1 MGARKGPLPPP
12 PPSPKRV
19 PSQRPPARPPPPTLS
34 LTVPLPLP
42 LPLTLALALPLP
54 LPLPL
59 ALTLTLTRC
68 ASRSGSTEARPSGRR
83 QSGARRGRGFGWRSG
98 GGCASGRLAACAT
111 LAGCGLSP
119 ETFLA
124 FSSPGRRGSEPR
136 CVSTSHARPRSH
148 RWRPDGRR
156 RAARS
161 AWKRTGSTL
170 TSRGAL
176 VCAARAHRRLS
187 IAQGVHPDLLIVLPF
202 SAGGRWPAV
211 VPPGARAG
219 PGSQLAPGGRVCRRP
234 ARVDDWWRCGS
245 GVR

>member
-1 MGARKGPLPPP
+1 MEVGRGL
-12 PPSPKRV
+12 RV
-19 PSQRPPARPPPPTLS
+19 
-34 LTVPLPLP
+34 
-42 LPLTLALALPLP
+42 
-54 LPLPL
+54 
-59 ALTLTLTRC
+59 
-68 ASRSGSTEARPSGRR
+68 RSPSGVRR
-83 QSGARRGRGFGWRSG
+83 VCVSV
-98 GGCASGRLAACAT
+98 T
-111 LAGCGLSP
+111 P
-119 ETFLA
+119 DFLA

-202 SAGGRWPAV
+202 SCRRQMAGCGSARRSCGPRIPAHSRRACLPSPCSGGRLVALWLWSTMSRLWAPMLTRTTRRLPSYTRRV
-211 VPPGARAG
+211 ARTWDTG
-219 PGSQLAPGGRVCRRP
+219 RGGTTARTPYAYQPRACRICH
-234 ARVDDWWRCGS
+234 RC
-245 GVR
+245 